1 MSNHL
6 LHTNIKLVGYR
17 IGDTYC
23 ISPSRSLEALDSL
36 PRTMSQVPGT
46 KPWVLGVGRLGRELV
61 AFISAGRLLS
71 IPRSANQQAIGSD
84 IALFVKGDHRVGT
97 IGLVVDEVVSF
108 ISGSDVEDHQDPDL
122 KLPPGLG
129 ACVRGT
135 VRDSNRTWAVVDL
148 KAVLSDP
155 KLQKIDL

>member
-1 MSNHL
+1 MSNQSL
-6 LHTNIKLVGYR
+6 ISNMKLVGYR

-23 ISPSRSLEALDSL
+23 LSPSRSLEALDSL

-71 IPRSANQQAIGSD
+71 IPRSVTQQAPGSE
-84 IALFVKGDHRVGT
+84 IALFVKGDQRVGT
-97 IGLVVDEVVSF
+97 IGLVVDEVLAF

-122 KLPPGLG
+122 KIPPGLG

-135 VRDSNRTWAVVDL
+135 VRDNQRTWAVVDL
-148 KAVLSDP
+148 KSVLSDP